1 MGLSLTLNH
10 FCGCF
15 NILLHHGHIS
25 GCFPHLRWPPGLW
38 QVQNMCWVFS
48 WVYQNLTCF
57 HCYCIWGEH
66 PKTSCREQILQ
77 HRGCMKHS
85 ESLKLIGSSRFQLVC
100 HNVRPS
106 KSSTKLWNQVYQL
119 WTRAGK
125 RSRTSN
131 VFPMILFELVFCQ
144 VDLLWAFLVC
154 PWMFWAIEIGRC
166 GFGMGI
172 VVHKWLMKAWRSVF

>member
-10 FCGCF
+10 FCGWF

-25 GCFPHLRWPPGLW
+25 GCFPRLRWPPGLW

-85 ESLKLIGSSRFQLVC
+85 ESLKLTGSSRFQLVC
-100 HNVRPS
+100 HNVCPS

-131 VFPMILFELVFCQ
+131 VFPMIFVRTR
-144 VDLLWAFLVC
+144 FL
-154 PWMFWAIEIGRC
+154 PGRSAL
-166 GFGMGI
+166 GIFGLPLDVLSDWDRAMWVWDGY
-172 VVHKWLMKAWRSVF
+172 SSS